1 MWPPSTRDTV
11 ANSLARPL
19 SDSLSRHHVPSSIRM
34 VGGNAVASGG
44 APLERLHGRRNSAG
58 LTMIE

>member
-1 MWPPSTRDTV
+1 
-11 ANSLARPL
+11 
-19 SDSLSRHHVPSSIRM
+19 M